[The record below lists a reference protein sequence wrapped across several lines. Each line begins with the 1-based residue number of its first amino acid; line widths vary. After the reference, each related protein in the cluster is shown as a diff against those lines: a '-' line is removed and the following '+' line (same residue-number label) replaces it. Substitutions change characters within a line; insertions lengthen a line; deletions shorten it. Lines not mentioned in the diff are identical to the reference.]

1 MATTNVMEN
10 LPVTSPIGVG
20 IYVLNQ
26 ALLKQREFRILEDK
40 TRQSEY
46 IYSSGDPNKE
56 TTVLVSSKADA
67 KNNTLRTSISLRTIE
82 TTAVDGTVT
91 ESSPV
96 VCSISWTT
104 PGAIENTLALMNMIG
119 TAYSLVM
126 NGVTATV
133 PNMGIIDTLNRG
145 VTERIYS

>member
-40 TRQSEY
+40 TRQTEY
-46 IYSSGDPNKE
+46 IYSTGNPNFE
-56 TTVLVSSKADA
+56 TTVLVSSKADV
-67 KNNTLRTSISLRTIE
+67 KSNTLRTSISLRTIE
-82 TTAVDGTVT
+82 TTTVDGIVT
-91 ESSPV
+91 EQLPV

-104 PGAIENTLALMNMIG
+104 PGAIENTLTMMNMIG
-119 TAYSLVM
+119 TVYSLVM
-126 NGVTATV
+126 NGATSTV
-133 PNMGIIDTLNRG
+133 PNLGIIDVLNRG